1 MIAYLKGTI
10 TYKSPT
16 KIYVECGGVAY
27 DVNISLLTYEKIERL
42 QEATIYT
49 YLHITELAHTMYGFA
64 DELEKEIFLML
75 ISVNGIGP
83 STARLILSSM
93 SAEELQKA
101 IMYQEV
107 SLLKRIKGIG
117 PKTAQRMILELKD
130 KVGKVQIGD
139 SVASDVAPGINMT
152 MTEEAISALT
162 MLGFAKNIS
171 EKTIFKVLKDNPSVA
186 NTEELIKLCLKNL

>member
-16 KIYVECGGVAY
+16 KIYVDCGGVAY
-27 DVNISLLTYEKIERL
+27 DVNISLQTYEKIESL
-42 QEATIYT
+42 QEAKIYT
-49 YLHITELAHTMYGFA
+49 YVHITELAHTMYGFA
-64 DELEKEIFLML
+64 DELEKEVFLML

-83 STARLILSSM
+83 STGRLILSSM
-93 SAEELQKA
+93 SAGELQKA

-130 KVGKVQIGD
+130 KIGNVQTEDGVVVD
-139 SVASDVAPGINMT
+139 GLQGANMS
-152 MTEEAISALT
+152 MTEEAVSALT
-162 MLGFAKNIS
+162 MLGFTKSIS
-171 EKTIFKVLKDNPSVA
+171 EKAIYKVIKDNPSVA